1 MDIYVGNLAFTATAD
16 DLSELF
22 SPFGAVESIKLI
34 NDRETGRFRG
44 FAFVAMTNRDEALT
58 ALAELNG
65 RDLLGRELR
74 LREAAERP
82 AFNGGDRGAPRG
94 PSSGGERRP
103 NSGFSPRP
111 SNNASTGA
119 PRSFTNAPRP
129 AETPRPSNGGG
140 EPDRSSFRNDRPS
153 RGDKGNHD
161 RGEKGG
167 FRGER
172 PEKSGRGAP
181 RQERR
186 GAIRHTEDDDDDF

>member
-16 DLSELF
+16 DLSGLF

-65 RDLLGRELR
+65 RELLGRELR

-82 AFNGGDRGAPRG
+82 AFNGGAPRG

-103 NSGFSPRP
+103 SSGSAPRSFANAPKPAEAPRP
-111 SNNASTGA
+111 SND
-119 PRSFTNAPRP
+119 
-129 AETPRPSNGGG
+129 GG

-153 RGDKGNHD
+153 KGDKGGHE

-172 PEKSGRGAP
+172 PEKSGRSAP
-181 RQERR
+181 RPERR